1 MVGAGV
7 AGLAVA
13 RALRGSGA
21 GVEVVDR
28 AAAPAAG
35 GAGIFLPANAVRGLR
50 LLGLEDAVLG
60 SAVPIA
66 RQEVAD
72 HRGRVLYQVGTD
84 SVWQGIAP
92 TVATHRAALHTALLD
107 GVLDGA
113 GTDGAGHVEVRW
125 GTGPASVVPDGPAAD
140 VTFDDGASGRYD
152 LVVGADGAHS
162 TVRRLVFGDAG
173 PRPSGL
179 HAWRLLAPRGDTE
192 AVWSCRLGRGAT
204 FLTFPIGPDLVYH
217 YVDASAD
224 DVGAGLDG
232 LVTRFGAPVA
242 ELVAAA
248 TVAHSGP
255 IEEMSFAPWSRG
267 PVLLVGDAAHATT
280 PSMAQGAA
288 MAFEDA
294 LVLAEVLGRTVSV
307 ADALREYEG
316 RRRPRVE
323 RVQEQT
329 RRRDRTRG
337 LHPAARNGLL
347 RVAGERLFRANYRDL
362 HTVP

>member
-1 MVGAGV
+1 MGAGV

-13 RALRGSGA
+13 RALHGSGA

-28 AAAPAAG
+28 AAAPAVG
-35 GAGIFLPANAVRGLR
+35 GAGLFLPANAVRGLR

-84 SVWQGIAP
+84 SLWQGIAP
-92 TVATHRAALHTALLD
+92 TVATHRAALHAALLD
-107 GVLDGA
+107 GALL
-113 GTDGAGHVEVRW
+113 DGAGHVEIRW
-125 GTGPASVVPDGPAAD
+125 GTGPASIVPDGPEVD
-140 VTFDDGASGRYD
+140 VAFDDGTSGRYD

-162 TVRRLVFGDAG
+162 TVRHLVFGG
-173 PRPSGL
+173 TGLRPAGL

-192 AVWSCRLGRGAT
+192 AVWSVRLGRGVT

-224 DVGAGLDG
+224 DAGAGLDG
-232 LVTRFGAPVA
+232 LVDRFGAPVA

-248 TVAHSGP
+248 TVVHSGP
-255 IEEMSFAPWSRG
+255 IEDVSLAPWSRG

-294 LVLAEVLGRTVSV
+294 LVLADVLGRTASV
-307 ADALREYEG
+307 PEALRDYEV

-347 RVAGERLFRANYRDL
+347 RVAGERLFRANYRGM
-362 HTVP
+362 HPVP